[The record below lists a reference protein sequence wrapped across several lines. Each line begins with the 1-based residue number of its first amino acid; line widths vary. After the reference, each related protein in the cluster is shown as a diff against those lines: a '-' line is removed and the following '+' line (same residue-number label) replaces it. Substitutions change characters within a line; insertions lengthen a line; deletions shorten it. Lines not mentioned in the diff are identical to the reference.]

1 MSRISFFGTGYVGL
15 VSAVCLADFGHQVL
29 CMDKEKER
37 IQTLS
42 NGVAPFFEPGLEA
55 LLSKNLKDGRL
66 HFTSDSNE
74 AVEHGDVI
82 MIAVGT
88 PPLEN
93 GKADLSH
100 IFDVARSIGQFMDS
114 YKVIA
119 TKSTVPVGTA
129 VEIRKIIED
138 VLTQRGLHLAFDV
151 VSNPEFLREGSAI
164 QDFTHPDRV
173 VLGCDSEHAFCT
185 MQLVYRSL
193 NLREIPLVATTPET
207 AELSKYASNAF
218 LATKISFINEVAN
231 LCEKVGA
238 NVHDIAKVMGLDQ
251 RIGKYFLHPGPG
263 YGGSCFPKD
272 TQALVKIGEEHGV
285 AQRIVETVIQVNDA
299 QKQRVVDQLI
309 ESLNTLEGKTI
320 GILGL
325 AFKQNTD
332 DMREAPALKIVREL
346 AVLGAKLQVF
356 DPVAME
362 NAKMEFKDLSGDQLE
377 FCSNELETTRN
388 ADALLILT
396 EWNQFR
402 NLDFDSLS
410 KVMKQKKIFDFRN
423 LYDRALLEAK
433 GFFYKGL
440 GR

>member
-29 CMDKEKER
+29 CMDKDIER
-37 IQTLS
+37 IHTLS
-42 NGVAPFFEPGLEA
+42 KGIAPFFEPGLEA
-55 LLSKNLKDGRL
+55 LLCKNLKDGRL
-66 HFTSDSNE
+66 SFTSDSNKV
-74 AVEHGDVI
+74 VEHGDVI

-88 PPLEN
+88 PSLEN
-93 GKADLSH
+93 GKADLSQV
-100 IFDVARSIGQFMDS
+100 FEVARSIAETMDS

-129 VEIRKIIED
+129 VQIRKIILD
-138 VLTQRGLHLAFDV
+138 GLSQRGLQLAFDV

-173 VLGCDSEHAFCT
+173 VLGCTSEHALCT

-193 NLREIPLVATTPET
+193 NLREIPLVATTLET

-218 LATKISFINEVAN
+218 LATKISFINEIAN

-238 NVHDIAKVMGLDQ
+238 NVHDIARVMGLDQ

-272 TQALVKIGEEHGV
+272 TLALVKIGEEHGV
-285 AQRIVETVIQVNDA
+285 AQRIVNTVIQVNDA
-299 QKQRVVDQLI
+299 QKQKVVDQLI
-309 ESLNTLEGKTI
+309 ESLHTLEGKTI

-332 DMREAPALKIVREL
+332 DMREAPALKIVRDL
-346 AVLGAKLQVF
+346 AASGAKLRVF
-356 DPVAME
+356 DPVAMD
-362 NAKMEFKDLSGDQLE
+362 NARMEFSDLPEDQLE
-377 FCSNELETTRN
+377 FCSNELEASHE

-402 NLDFDSLS
+402 NLDLDSLA
-410 KVMKQKKIFDFRN
+410 KAMNQKQVFDYRN
-423 LYDRALLEAK
+423 IYDRAQIEAK
-433 GFFYKGL
+433 GFIYTGL